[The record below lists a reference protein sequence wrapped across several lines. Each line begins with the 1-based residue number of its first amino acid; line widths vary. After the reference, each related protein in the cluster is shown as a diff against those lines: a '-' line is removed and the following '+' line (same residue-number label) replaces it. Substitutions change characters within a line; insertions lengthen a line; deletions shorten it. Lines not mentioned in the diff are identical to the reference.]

1 MEDYGAGDKYRD
13 FGELF
18 STSHDGAQ
26 IKYTL
31 DLDTKGIK
39 LIRYIILFFRYFF
52 SDILSAMNVVRVTR
66 TRQRHSHSHT
76 TA

>member
-26 IKYTL
+26 IKYTS
-31 DLDTKGIK
+31 DTKGIK
-39 LIRYIILFFRYFF
+39 LIRYFLLYF
-52 SDILSAMNVVRVTR
+52 SDISFQIFFLR
-66 TRQRHSHSHT
+66 
-76 TA
+76 

>member
-26 IKYTL
+26 IKYTS
-31 DLDTKGIK
+31 DTKGIK
-39 LIRYIILFFRYFF
+39 LIRYIIIFFRYFF
-52 SDILSAMNVVRVTR
+52 SDIFSAMNVLRVTR